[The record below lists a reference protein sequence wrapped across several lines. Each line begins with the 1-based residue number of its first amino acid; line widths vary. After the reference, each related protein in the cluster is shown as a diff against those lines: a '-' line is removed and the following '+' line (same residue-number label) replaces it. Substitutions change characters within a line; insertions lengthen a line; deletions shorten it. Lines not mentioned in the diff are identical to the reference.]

1 MSSVS
6 EAGVGIIA
14 IVGGTGAL
22 GSGLA
27 LRLARAGH
35 DVVIG
40 SRGAARAAEVAEAMA
55 AEAGAPL
62 RGTDNLTAAAEA
74 DLILVTVPFASQAAT
89 LAQIAPAVAGKVVVD
104 ATVPLKPPKVARV
117 QLPAEGSAA
126 AIAAAALGRDVRLV
140 TAFHSTSAQKLRSG
154 APMEADVLVFG
165 DDVAARD
172 TVVGMIDSLGLTG
185 VHGGPLDNAVAA
197 EAMTSV
203 LISINRRYG
212 VAEGAGIRITGI
224 DRSGPD
230 PA

>member
-1 MSSVS
+1 MSSTGETQTEV
-6 EAGVGIIA
+6 IA
-14 IVGGTGAL
+14 LVGGTGAL

-35 DVVIG
+35 QVVIG
-40 SRGAARAAEVAEAMA
+40 SRDAAKAVEAAAALSAETGAT
-55 AEAGAPL
+55 L
-62 RGTDNLTAAAEA
+62 RGTDNLTAATEG
-74 DLILVTVPFASQAAT
+74 DVIMVTVPFASQAAT
-89 LAQIAPAVAGKVVVD
+89 LAQIAPAAAGKVVVD

-126 AIAAAALGRDVRLV
+126 AIAAAALGPEVRLV
-140 TAFHSTSAQKLRSG
+140 TAFHSTSAQKLRGG

-165 DDVAARD
+165 DDVAARE
-172 TVVGMIDSLGLTG
+172 TVVAIIGSLGLTG

-224 DRSGPD
+224 DRSGS
-230 PA
+230 A